1 MSAEVSVVIDG
12 GHFYEGPRWHEDRLW
27 VSDFYGHQVISATEN
42 GAARVE
48 ATLPN
53 QPSGLGWLPDGRLLV
68 VSMLDQLILRREH
81 SGELVEHADLSGYT
95 GGHLINDMWV
105 DSDGTA
111 YVSTFSFNPFAADP
125 LRTAPVVMVGPDGSS
140 SVAATDFLVPNGIVP
155 LPGSGIVVAETMGQ
169 CLTAFDRQPSGE
181 LTGRRVWAAFGPRPV
196 SDDVATAAA
205 TLSAGPD
212 GISVPDAD
220 GAIWVADSF
229 GSRVI
234 RVREGGEILDEIRL
248 AHTGTYACALG
259 GADGSTLFICTAP
272 DFDAE
277 ARSAAAEA
285 QVLAVKVAV
294 PAEFAAHADRS

>member
-1 MSAEVSVVIDG
+1 MSAQVSVVIDG
-12 GHFYEGPRWHEDRLW
+12 GHFFEGPRWHEGRLW
-27 VSDFYGHQVISATEN
+27 VSDFYGHQVISTTED
-42 GAARVE
+42 GDARVE
-48 ATLPN
+48 AVVPN
-53 QPSGLGWLPDGRLLV
+53 QPSGLGWLPDGRLLI
-68 VSMLDQLILRREH
+68 VSMLDQLILRREP

-105 DSDGTA
+105 DTDGTA
-111 YVSTFSFNPFAADP
+111 YVSTFSFNPFAGDP
-125 LRTAPVVMVGPDGSS
+125 LRTAPVVLVRPDGSS
-140 SVAATDFLVPNGIVP
+140 DVAATDFLVPNGIVP

-181 LTGRRVWAAFGPRPV
+181 LTGRRAWAAFGPRPA

-234 RVREGGEILDEIRL
+234 RVREGGEILDEIRFPN
-248 AHTGTYACALG
+248 TSTYACALG
-259 GADGSTLFICTAP
+259 GADGSTLFICAAP
-272 DFDAE
+272 DFDAA

-294 PAEFAAHADRS
+294 PANFATHVNLS